1 MMTFAYNSDQN
12 LRLFFF
18 LIIVTEGVLIHL
30 SMESVQ
36 CLLYFVVFQGKSEY
50 ETIAKKFESFHSN
63 HLKPKSKKCNKSNKI
78 GPMHREN
85 RRLRLLTKGY

>member
-1 MMTFAYNSDQN
+1 
-12 LRLFFF
+12 
-18 LIIVTEGVLIHL
+18 
-30 SMESVQ
+30 MESVQ